1 MAPIKAVIV
10 DFDDTLCMTEAACF
24 AMENEMLRRM
34 HRPPQSRKVHK
45 QTWGIPLA
53 PAMELRSPG
62 IDLTEFWEVFP
73 EVHAEYVKA
82 GRIDA
87 IPESNIAALQE
98 LRTMELQVMIL
109 TSRTKTECEH
119 LLHAD
124 HLVAS
129 LVDAFYHK
137 DNTDWHKPDPRV
149 FTHIEKDHGLKP
161 KECVYVGDALGD
173 AAAAKGAGLHFVAS
187 LQGGI
192 LTEQDFADFAVD
204 AFMTKFEELPTIVR
218 RLASV
223 LSGVA

>member
-1 MAPIKAVIV
+1 MATIKAVIV

-24 AMENEMLRRM
+24 AMENELLRRM
-34 HRPPQSRKVHK
+34 RRPAQSREVHR

-62 IDLTEFWEVFP
+62 IDLGEFWRVFP
-73 EVHAEYVKA
+73 VVHTEYVKA
-82 GRIDA
+82 GLIDV
-87 IPESNIAALQE
+87 IPESNIRALQE
-98 LRTMELQVMIL
+98 LRDMGLQVMIL

-124 HLVAS
+124 HLVSS

-161 KECVYVGDALGD
+161 QECVYVGDALGD
-173 AAAAKGAGLHFVAS
+173 AAAAKGANLHFVAC
-187 LQGGI
+187 LEGGI
-192 LTEQDFADFAVD
+192 LTKQDFAGLSVD
-204 AFMTKFEELPTIVR
+204 AFIYTFAELP
-218 RLASV
+218 SV
-223 LSGVA
+223 VAHFDHPRNLSS